1 MTGSTGRSV
10 RDTGNGQYR
19 VVVADDHQ
27 IVRSGLRSAL
37 ETPGLVEPN
46 GLAVVEEAADGL
58 SAIAAVKRHQPD
70 LLLLDVQMP
79 HAGGIEVVVE
89 ARRWSAGTRI
99 VIFTGVTAAGLIGE
113 LVEAGVEG
121 LFSKSSDTGLLYE
134 KLPLVLRGGRFIAPE
149 FLSLLESRPDH
160 ETLTDRERQTLN
172 MILAGRANKEIAD
185 AFGIS
190 VKTVEKHRTS
200 LMQKLKV
207 HSMAQLLAVALKNGL
222 IDRAP
227 EL

>member
-1 MTGSTGRSV
+1 MGEAGQSV
-10 RDTGNGQYR
+10 RDNGTGHYR
-19 VVVADDHQ
+19 VVIADDHQ
-27 IVRSGLRSAL
+27 IVRSGLRSAF

-46 GLAVVEEAADGL
+46 GLRVVDEAADGL
-58 SAIAAVKRHQPD
+58 GAIAAVKRHQPD

-79 HAGGIEVVVE
+79 LAGGVEVVVE
-89 ARRWSAGTRI
+89 ARRWSADTKI

-121 LFSKSSDTGLLYE
+121 LFSKSSDTGPLYE

-149 FLSLLESRPDH
+149 FLQLLESRPDH
-160 ETLTDRERQTLN
+160 ETLTDRERQTLT